1 MTHTKNVLQ
10 KFLAVATLAVGLVGA
25 GAGAAWAA
33 TPVPVPHPPTT
44 PNHPAPP
51 LRPAPVT
58 DAGQIAT
65 VNTRTLSVRDNNGRL
80 TPFQL
85 TPHTTIVKNGQPTT
99 VAQLAPQDRVQ
110 VSGTRTGTLDTAD
123 RIVDTGR

>member
-1 MTHTKNVLQ
+1 MSTKSVLQ
-10 KFLAVATLAVGLVGA
+10 KSAAVATLAVGLVGA
-25 GAGAAWAA
+25 GASAAWAA
-33 TPVPVPHPPTT
+33 TPAPVPHPSTT

-58 DAGQIAT
+58 DAGRIAT
-65 VNTRTLSVRDNNGRL
+65 VNARTLSVRDTNGRITL
-80 TPFQL
+80 FQM
-85 TPHTTIVKNGQPTT
+85 TAHTTIVKNGNAAT

-110 VSGTRTGTLDTAD
+110 VSGTRTGTVDTAD